1 MSIPLHSPFPSQAE
15 WLSYLSEVEPT
26 AREMLERSDQ
36 DQQRLGYF
44 HTFREIGQQPATW
57 LRTAELMRAHA
68 AEVQALVKGISC
80 LTLSGS
86 GSSEYAGDCAR
97 LALRKNLGISVEAV
111 AAGALLT
118 GGSYALPV
126 GKPSL
131 MVSLAR
137 SGDSPE
143 SVGALALVRQLE
155 PDARH
160 LVLTC
165 NREGR
170 LANAFCGDPK
180 AQVIT
185 LDDATNDRSLVMTS
199 SFTNMVIGAR
209 FLGFSKDLEAY
220 TALVGALARSASALL
235 QNQMT
240 ALAKF
245 ARKPFR
251 RALFLGSGP
260 RFAAAREA
268 SLKMLEMT
276 AGRVTTM
283 CETWLGLRHG
293 PMSSVHD
300 DTLVVCFLSS
310 NPMVRAY
317 EADVL
322 KEMDQKQ
329 LGLTRII
336 AGPDVTGDVACVQDL
351 VIPYQCHD
359 LADEDLPVL
368 DVIVAQLLAL
378 FRCLQEGL
386 RPDSPSEAGVI
397 RRVVP
402 SFALYP
408 FQL

>member
-1 MSIPLHSPFPSQAE
+1 MSTPVHSPLLSQAE
-15 WLSYLSEVEPT
+15 WLAYLSQVQPV
-26 AREMLERSDQ
+26 AREMLERSEE
-36 DQQRLGYF
+36 DQQRVGYF
-44 HTFREIGQQPATW
+44 HTFREIAQQPSTW
-57 LRTAELMRAHA
+57 IRTAELMQSHC
-68 AEVQALVKGISC
+68 AELRDVMDGISC

-97 LALRKNLGISVEAV
+97 AALRKSLGINVEAV

-118 GGSYALPV
+118 AGTFALPV

-143 SVGALALVRQLE
+143 SVGALAVVRQLE

-170 LANAFCGDPK
+170 LANVFRGDPK
-180 AQVIT
+180 VRVIT

-199 SFTNMVIGAR
+199 SFTNMVVAVHY
-209 FLGFSKDLEAY
+209 LGVSKNSAAY
-220 TALVGALARSASALL
+220 IALVRALASGASSLL
-235 QNQMT
+235 QNEMT
-240 ALAKF
+240 ILAK
-245 ARKPFR
+245 AALMPFR
-251 RALFLGSGP
+251 RALFLGSGA
-260 RFAAAREA
+260 RYAAAREA

-293 PMSSVHD
+293 PMTGVD
-300 DTLVVCFLSS
+300 RDTLVVCFLSS
-310 NPMVRAY
+310 DPVIRAY
-317 EADVL
+317 ETDVL
-322 KEMDQKQ
+322 REMEKKR
-329 LGLTRII
+329 LGLARII
-336 AGPDVTGDVACVQDL
+336 AGQDIAENVACAHDMV
-351 VIPYQCHD
+351 VPYECPP
-359 LADEDLPVL
+359 LADEELPVL
-368 DVIVAQLLAL
+368 DVMIGQLLAF

-386 RPDSPSEAGVI
+386 RPDSPSESGI
-397 RRVVP
+397 ISRVVQ

-408 FQL
+408 PPP

>member
-235 QNQMT
+235 QNHMT